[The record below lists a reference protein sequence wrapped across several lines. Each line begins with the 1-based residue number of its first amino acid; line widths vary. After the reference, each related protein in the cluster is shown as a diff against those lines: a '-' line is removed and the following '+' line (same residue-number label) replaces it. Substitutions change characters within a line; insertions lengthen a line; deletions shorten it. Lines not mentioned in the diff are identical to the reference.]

1 MSTRIPAVAVAAY
14 PLAQLACAFTFGIL
28 VGTNL
33 TNSAWLSLTASAR
46 MFQPNWVCS
55 FIVSG
60 ALISASA
67 ICLIKH
73 KLRLATMLLL
83 FAIVFTGSAFA
94 IVEES
99 SPPPNQIR
107 RLLEDGAIKV
117 GEPVE
122 LTGVLEQEPELAPE
136 RLLLRLRVQQIRVG
150 HTERQTSGV
159 VMLSARAR
167 QKNSE
172 QDFAALDLHYGASLR
187 VMTRLERADGFRN
200 PGVASFTEYL
210 DRQGY
215 DATALVK
222 SPLLIER
229 LQNERVFLPLAWLYE
244 WRSKVQ
250 IAIDSHFSKETAG
263 VLDAAILGNRY
274 FLSQETSERFRE
286 GGTFHVL
293 VISGL
298 HITFLGGIVFLI
310 ARRFTRNRVMQF
322 ALSAAVL
329 WSYALAVGAEAS
341 VVRAALMF
349 TVVVLAPLVSRH
361 ASSLNAL
368 GAAALALL
376 AWRPSDLLDP
386 SFQLTFASVAAIV
399 LLSWPLL
406 QKLSALGAWRPTRE
420 TPYPPSCAPW
430 LRSLCESLFWS
441 ERQWRAELEQTNY
454 TYRLL
459 KASAASILERFHL
472 QRPLRYGFS
481 TIVVSASV
489 QGVLLPLLIVY
500 FHRLSFASLL
510 LNIGVSLMMAAT
522 AMVAVFA
529 LLLGQ
534 ISDVLA
540 GPFISLTN
548 SLNWWTVHSVDPF
561 TKAGI
566 ASIRLPEYS
575 AWAAIIYALYYLPLA
590 ALVSLLW
597 RWQPLRPSSSR
608 KRSLRL
614 HLSLVFIAQ
623 LLAIAVVVVHPWSA
637 PRPDGNLHIDFLDV
651 GQGDSALLTF
661 PDGTTLLVDGG
672 GRPGPFRKDTSSDGD
687 EEKFERDTRSIGEAV
702 VSEFLWQ
709 RGLDHVDYIL
719 ATHADADH
727 IDGLNDISRNFRVR
741 AALVAR
747 TPKNDP
753 EFARFSATALAQRIP
768 IQTIGGGD
776 QLRFGEVT
784 INVLWP
790 PPAQSNNLP
799 SQNNDSIVLCVVF
812 GRRSLLLTGDIEA
825 PAEETLAPLAEL
837 LRADVVKVAH
847 HGSKTSSTLRFIT
860 ATQPRYAVISVG
872 QTSMFGHP
880 NPDVVKRWEEA
891 GAQVLRTGNSGTI
904 TFTTNGTDLKMET
917 FVTQK

>member
-1 MSTRIPAVAVAAY
+1 
-14 PLAQLACAFTFGIL
+14 
-28 VGTNL
+28 
-33 TNSAWLSLTASAR
+33 
-46 MFQPNWVCS
+46 
-55 FIVSG
+55 
-60 ALISASA
+60 
-67 ICLIKH
+67 
-73 KLRLATMLLL
+73 
-83 FAIVFTGSAFA
+83 
-94 IVEES
+94 
-99 SPPPNQIR
+99 
-107 RLLEDGAIKV
+107 
-117 GEPVE
+117 
-122 LTGVLEQEPELAPE
+122 
-136 RLLLRLRVQQIRVG
+136 
-150 HTERQTSGV
+150 
-159 VMLSARAR
+159 
-167 QKNSE
+167 
-172 QDFAALDLHYGASLR
+172 
-187 VMTRLERADGFRN
+187 
-200 PGVASFTEYL
+200 
-210 DRQGY
+210 
-215 DATALVK
+215 
-222 SPLLIER
+222 
-229 LQNERVFLPLAWLYE
+229 
-244 WRSKVQ
+244 
-250 IAIDSHFSKETAG
+250 
-263 VLDAAILGNRY
+263 
-274 FLSQETSERFRE
+274 
-286 GGTFHVL
+286 
-293 VISGL
+293 
-298 HITFLGGIVFLI
+298 
-310 ARRFTRNRVMQF
+310 
-322 ALSAAVL
+322 
-329 WSYALAVGAEAS
+329 
-341 VVRAALMF
+341 
-349 TVVVLAPLVSRH
+349 
-361 ASSLNAL
+361 
-368 GAAALALL
+368 
-376 AWRPSDLLDP
+376 
-386 SFQLTFASVAAIV
+386 
-399 LLSWPLL
+399 
-406 QKLSALGAWRPTRE
+406 
-420 TPYPPSCAPW
+420 
-430 LRSLCESLFWS
+430 
-441 ERQWRAELEQTNY
+441 
-454 TYRLL
+454 
-459 KASAASILERFHL
+459 
-472 QRPLRYGFS
+472 
-481 TIVVSASV
+481 
-489 QGVLLPLLIVY
+489 
-500 FHRLSFASLL
+500 
-510 LNIGVSLMMAAT
+510 
-522 AMVAVFA
+522 
-529 LLLGQ
+529 
-534 ISDVLA
+534 
-540 GPFISLTN
+540 
-548 SLNWWTVHSVDPF
+548 
-561 TKAGI
+561 
-566 ASIRLPEYS
+566 
-575 AWAAIIYALYYLPLA
+575 
-590 ALVSLLW
+590 
-597 RWQPLRPSSSR
+597 
-608 KRSLRL
+608 L